1 MIGEHH
7 SYRLDAFKGK
17 PFPITG
23 LLKLVFGMPFIY
35 ALIIPIT
42 LLDALATLY
51 QVVCFPIYRMPGVD
65 RKQFIQIKRT
75 GLESLNGVDRLNCY
89 YCSYANGVL
98 RYVQKIAAETERMWC
113 PIRQLHK
120 KNYTPP
126 THHAD
131 FADNGTRESL
141 ERYYVRYELELEAC
155 QSGQDKPDQ

>member
-7 SYRLDAFKGK
+7 SYRIDNFKGK
-17 PFPITG
+17 LFPIIG
-23 LLKLVFGMPFIY
+23 LSKLVFGMPFIY
-35 ALIIPIT
+35 ALIIPIV

-65 RKQFIQIKRT
+65 RGSFMQIKRT
-75 GLESLNGVDRLNCY
+75 GLESLNIVDRINCY

-120 KNYTPP
+120 KNYTAPQ
-126 THHAD
+126 HHAD
-131 FADNGTRESL
+131 FAENGSTEAL
-141 ERYYVRYELELEAC
+141 KNYFTRYELELEQRNPESSQA
-155 QSGQDKPDQ
+155 D

>member
-7 SYRLDAFKGK
+7 SYRLDAFKGRL
-17 PFPITG
+17 FPLIG
-23 LLKLVFGMPFIY
+23 LSKLVFGMPFIY

-51 QVVCFPIYRMPGVD
+51 QVVCFPIYRMPKVERG
-65 RKQFIQIKRT
+65 QFMQIKRT
-75 GLESLNGVDRLNCY
+75 GLEALNIVDRLNCY

-126 THHAD
+126 THHTD
-131 FADNGTRESL
+131 FAENGSREAL
-141 ERYYVRYELELEAC
+141 GRYYARYELELEGC
-155 QSGQDKPDQ
+155 QSGQEKPD